1 MLQQKV
7 ISLPRM
13 VDSKPFWFI
22 LFVLVAAASRLIV
35 INGQYHIYSWDSG
48 NFALACESFSLN
60 EGRPHLPGYFLHI
73 QLIRML
79 TAVTG
84 DSMTSMNLFS
94 VLYSSLAAG
103 FLFLVVKRWFAQK
116 DALLFTLLVITN
128 PLVWYYGVVPEI
140 YAFDLFFGICLIWM
154 SFSPFTLTVT
164 PAFMALGTG
173 IRPSSGIFLLPVYVY
188 FWYAHLKQQTIS
200 ARTALNFHIPA
211 LIILLAWLGPL
222 IISTGGIDGLWRVYR
237 TNSPVEKISLWQ
249 SLFRLS
255 SYLFYL
261 IPPFILALIGRIF
274 KKENLLPEESSEN
287 TYLDLHHHQLLNW
300 WLWPSVLFF
309 IFVHYSK
316 GYLLIS
322 IIPGLLLLFWS
333 VKKNILRQHLLLAAI
348 LIQSAVFLFQPF
360 LYPDPQIYFARDERR
375 LNPVR
380 IWLDRTFSD
389 YAMSRSRVTAL
400 QETYA
405 FIAPL
410 TGHEMIL
417 MNSKHY
423 IFIDPTVMVTARA
436 LQAMFPENYFS
447 KFLSGIR
454 DYYGLHHDLEQEA
467 VTGMREMLSQ
477 AIIVSRTDFVKEYLR
492 ILSPQ
497 VLSQNQ
503 HWTAFTVKQEDVIR
517 LERIYRELFLR
528 QTVSQKAFCPSSLSL
543 KTAQPDLS
551 LRYTHR

>member
-1 MLQQKV
+1 MHQQKM
-7 ISLPRM
+7 ISPPRM
-13 VDSKPFWFI
+13 VDSKPFWFS
-22 LFVLVAAASRLIV
+22 LFFLVVAVSRLIV

-73 QLIRML
+73 QFIRIL
-79 TAVTG
+79 TGVTG
-84 DSMTSMNLFS
+84 DNMMSMNLFS

-116 DALLFTLLVITN
+116 DAVLFTLLILTN

-173 IRPSSGIFLLPVYVY
+173 IRPSSGIFLLPVYIY
-188 FWYAHLKQQTIS
+188 IWYTHLKQQTIS
-200 ARTALNFHIPA
+200 GRTALNFHLPA

-222 IISTGGIDGLWRVYR
+222 IISTGGIGALWQVYQ
-237 TNSPVEKISLWQ
+237 TNSPVEKISIWQ

-261 IPPFILALIGRIF
+261 LPPFILALFGWIF
-274 KKENLLPEESSEN
+274 KKDSLLREESSEN
-287 TYLDLHHHQLLNW
+287 TYLDLHKHDLLNL

-322 IIPGLLLLFWS
+322 IIPILLLLFWG
-333 VKKNILRQHLLLAAI
+333 VKKGILRQRLLLTAI

-360 LYPDPQIYFARDERR
+360 LYPDPQIYFSRDERR

-380 IWLDRTFSD
+380 IWMDRTFSD

-405 FIAPL
+405 FIASL

-423 IFIDPTVMVTARA
+423 IFTDPTVMVTPRA

-467 VTGMREMLSQ
+467 VKGVREMLSQ
-477 AIIVSRTDFVKEYLR
+477 AIIVSRTNFVKEYLR
-492 ILSPQ
+492 VLSPQ
-497 VLSQNQ
+497 ILSQNQ
-503 HWTAFTVKQEDVIR
+503 HWTAFTVKQDDAIR
-517 LERIYRELFLR
+517 LGRIYSELFLR
-528 QTVSQKAFCPSSLSL
+528 QTVPQTAFCPSSLLL
-543 KTAQPDLS
+543 KTAPPELS
-551 LRYTHR
+551 AQYTRR